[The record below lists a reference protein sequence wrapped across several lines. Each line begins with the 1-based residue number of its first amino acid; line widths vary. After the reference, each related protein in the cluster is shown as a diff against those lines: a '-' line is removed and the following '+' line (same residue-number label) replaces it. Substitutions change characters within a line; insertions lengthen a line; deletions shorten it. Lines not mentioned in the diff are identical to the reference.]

1 MISVELLVKHMQ
13 WANKEIYTE
22 ISKMDDEVLDYYVID
37 PEWTVKKIMIHIAGA
52 AYVFSQRLDGKP
64 FTRFE
69 LKNTEG
75 PEMIN
80 ELIEELGKIDQSYL
94 KHLDREDVD
103 ITYMTSKGEK
113 TSKVSTII
121 STMIHHAAEHRTQI
135 VAALDKNNVRT
146 INLDNYSPWSFTG

>member
-1 MISVELLVKHMQ
+1 
-13 WANKEIYTE
+13 
-22 ISKMDDEVLDYYVID
+22 
-37 PEWTVKKIMIHIAGA
+37 
-52 AYVFSQRLDGKP
+52 
-64 FTRFE
+64 
-69 LKNTEG
+69 
-75 PEMIN
+75 MIN

-94 KHLDREDVD
+94 KHLDRDDVD